1 MVDTSGEERRGDEWA
16 GLVCPLPVSEPSPSS
31 LRYKEGGG
39 GWGGGCMGLKKKLYD
54 STSKGFVAALWG
66 QRDLVFKEK

>member
-39 GWGGGCMGLKKKLYD
+39 GVWGGAAWVSKK
-54 STSKGFVAALWG
+54 V
-66 QRDLVFKEK
+66 V

>member
-39 GWGGGCMGLKKKLYD
+39 VGGGLHGSQKKLYD